1 MFVIFLLKIL
11 LKEKTFHDKNIK
23 INFDLFIKD
32 NYHIFDRYLI
42 KDYNLM
48 NIETFLSL
56 KILHM
61 GNFISFLSKNFERQ
75 KDIVEKILLL
85 NQNDYYGLFSLAYI
99 RLIQSNIPESS
110 ELINS
115 LLNKK
120 EISVVPFFNYS
131 LNYMK
136 SLINNNK

>member
-1 MFVIFLLKIL
+1 
-11 LKEKTFHDKNIK
+11 
-23 INFDLFIKD
+23 
-32 NYHIFDRYLI
+32 
-42 KDYNLM
+42 M